1 MGLKVF
7 SQQFR
12 DEVLK
17 LNLKTPPDVVLGIV
31 ELSGAS
37 LYSAYL
43 DSLGKDAIIKNDKS
57 SVIIKDPGNIVN
69 DSIAIRQK
77 NLNKNLQTPSDIVKG
92 IGDTTL
98 NNAFTQQY
106 LQGRG
111 LPTEIG
117 DSRIVNP
124 GDVKSESENPK
135 VIRIQFRTRG
145 C

>member
-1 MGLKVF
+1 MGIKVF
-7 SQQFR
+7 SEQFR
-12 DEVLK
+12 NDVLK
-17 LNLKTPPDVVLGIV
+17 LNLKTPPDIVLGIV

-37 LYSAYL
+37 LYASYL
-43 DSLGKDAIIKNDKS
+43 DSLGKDPIIRNDKA
-57 SVIIKDPGNIVN
+57 SVTLKDPGNVVN
-69 DSIAIRQK
+69 DSIAIRQR
-77 NLNKNLQTPSDIVKG
+77 NLNKNLQTPSDIVQG

-124 GDVKSESENPK
+124 GDVKSESENPRM
-135 VIRIQFRTRG
+135 IN
-145 C
+145 